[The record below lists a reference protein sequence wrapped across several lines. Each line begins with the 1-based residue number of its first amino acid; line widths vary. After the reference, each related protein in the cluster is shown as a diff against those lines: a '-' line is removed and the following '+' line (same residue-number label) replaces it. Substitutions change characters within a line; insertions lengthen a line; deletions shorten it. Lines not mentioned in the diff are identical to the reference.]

1 MWRYYNSLYYLP
13 LVDYFSIYSYP
24 VFVEICNQIADHVK
38 KPLKGQDESPS
49 FRLAAN
55 EGFYYLNRV
64 IYENNLEQKNQSR
77 PFWKS
82 P

>member
-1 MWRYYNSLYYLP
+1 
-13 LVDYFSIYSYP
+13 
-24 VFVEICNQIADHVK
+24 VK

-77 PFWKS
+77 PFWNS